1 MNEAADVAEN
11 DDMTRFKSMV
21 PGSRRLMVETPY

>member
-21 PGSRRLMVETPY
+21 PGSRKLMVGTLY